1 MVFAFNGCISVL
13 TALLVYY
20 SVHGYQRRMAKVDLC
35 SSHDF
40 LIYHNAAIF
49 WMSETLYFANLRLIQ
64 VLCNVT
70 FAICDPSLS

>member
-35 SSHDF
+35 
-40 LIYHNAAIF
+40 
-49 WMSETLYFANLRLIQ
+49 
-64 VLCNVT
+64 
-70 FAICDPSLS
+70 